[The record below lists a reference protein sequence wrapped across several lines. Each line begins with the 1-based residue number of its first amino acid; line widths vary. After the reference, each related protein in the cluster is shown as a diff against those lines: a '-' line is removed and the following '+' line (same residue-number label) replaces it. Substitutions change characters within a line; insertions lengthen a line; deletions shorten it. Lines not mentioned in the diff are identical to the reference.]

1 MVIWQAGAEPV
12 LSESLARGLT
22 EQQGPTAPGNLG
34 EGPECPFANSRCG
47 VTVAPSTLS
56 ARICSNEG
64 VLLAPFLSPMETLCL
79 WDAQEPSAEGS
90 DQTWSQGFI
99 TMAQWTGSHAQQS
112 NLSSAVAVC

>member
-1 MVIWQAGAEPV
+1 M

-79 WDAQEPSAEGS
+79 C

-99 TMAQWTGSHAQQS
+99 TVARWTGSHAQQS